1 MAFDNSDFLLIV
13 VIALCIYVVSNE
25 WQKLDDKHLEL
36 RDKRK
41 CSEPDLLKE
50 EDQLIYQKA
59 LTNKNR
65 AIVDYRNKY
74 HISLSCAQ
82 EIVESILTA
91 GTKAQSK

>member
-1 MAFDNSDFLLIV
+1 MAFDNSEFLLIAF
-13 VIALCIYVVSNE
+13 IALFIYLVSNE

-41 CSEPDLLKE
+41 YSEPDLLKE

-82 EIVESILTA
+82 EIVESILIA